1 MAVIVAPWL
10 ETKPTDFTNA
20 IKAGAQAGTE
30 LRGQDLE
37 HQARMAAIA
46 QQGADAQMKAQEE
59 HERNQIA
66 SEVAK
71 NRIALQ
77 TGNAA
82 NILQQQRQRQLA
94 IDGGMDPIQAWLQYP
109 GTTSGSPGAGAF
121 QALNQQRRAALPLE
135 QVPDPNNPGKIA
147 GFHDG
152 SRFYPLPQQKTAAN
166 PPMDPKEKIAID
178 ALTKQ
183 YTGLMAKI
191 AATPDADPSKTGMRR
206 QALQVQQTLGKFG
219 VPMGGPTAAPA
230 AAPGAAAPA
239 PGAPG
244 QPGALQPPKVGNI
257 HMMTNGQRFKQVGP
271 NAADPSHWQEINPQG
286 DTFMGTPGQPNE
298 AELPGGMGD
307 DPSESDTGEGGGEG
321 DTDED

>member
-10 ETKPTDFTNA
+10 ETKPTDFLNA
-20 IKAGAQAGTE
+20 AKSGAQAGTE

-46 QQGADAQMKAQEE
+46 QQGADAQMRAAEE

-66 SEVAK
+66 GEVAK

-82 NILQQQRQRQLA
+82 NILQQQRQRQFA

-152 SRFYPLPQQKTAAN
+152 SRFYPLPQQKSESQAATKINPLDMVAIKHYQNMLKSAEDEMTKTAGFNSPNNAALQIQAAN
-166 PPMDPKEKIAID
+166 ARR
-178 ALTKQ
+178 AL
-183 YTGLMAKI
+183 
-191 AATPDADPSKTGMRR
+191 R
-206 QALQVQQTLGKFG
+206 KFG
-219 VPMGGPTAAPA
+219 VNFDGPAGAAGAQATAPGMPASAPA
-230 AAPGAAAPA
+230 KPGLPTQGQVINGHRFVGGDPA
-239 PGAPG
+239 D
-244 QPGALQPPKVGNI
+244 KN
-257 HMMTNGQRFKQVGP
+257 
-271 NAADPSHWQEINPQG
+271 SWQEVNPEG
-286 DTFMGTPGQPNE
+286 SSFIGTPGQPNE
-298 AELPGGMGD
+298 AELPGSMQSPQPVPDETEDQPAED
-307 DPSESDTGEGGGEG
+307 DEEQ
-321 DTDED
+321 